1 MMADSNCAFDLMSA
15 TFAKG
20 LRVNEMTI
28 VQAISVLKKLKELM
42 DRTYSDFHLYI
53 GIQVTASLLAS
64 WKDKTMSYL
73 KTIGLLLPDADPS
86 EHNKE

>member
-42 DRTYSDFHLYI
+42 DRTYSDFHL
-53 GIQVTASLLAS
+53 
-64 WKDKTMSYL
+64 
-73 KTIGLLLPDADPS
+73 
-86 EHNKE
+86 